1 MLYAVE
7 KLAANAQNLTR
18 SGSSACNV
26 GWHKT
31 CHIPHARCCH
41 AASCIRYADSP
52 QTAQARSSTVCSTRH
67 LVIVVGRSY
76 KWVAKDRDAARAC
89 AQRTRNGRWLLPQL
103 CCHGPSLLSHFP
115 RAPISGRWNIDAVVL
130 VGKASQLRLLS
141 RLLKRRRV
149 PWSRHWHWRG

>member
-1 MLYAVE
+1 LLYAVE

-41 AASCIRYADSP
+41 AASCIRYADSQ
-52 QTAQARSSTVCSTRH
+52 QTAQARSSTVCSTRQ
-67 LVIVVGRSY
+67 LVIIVGRSY

-89 AQRTRNGRWLLPQL
+89 AQRTRNGRWLNFVVMARRCCRTFREHLYLEGRHRRGGAGRQGIPVTSPQWTSQTTAR
-103 CCHGPSLLSHFP
+103 SLE
-115 RAPISGRWNIDAVVL
+115 
-130 VGKASQLRLLS
+130 
-141 RLLKRRRV
+141 
-149 PWSRHWHWRG
+149 